1 MVVWGFCALCELIEG
16 WLWVKQNKISVVS
29 VVKIKKIGGIMELK
43 LIDIERPENANVIIG
58 QTHFIKT
65 VEDVHEALVTSLPM
79 IKFGLAFC
87 EASGARLIRHSG
99 TDKDLEE
106 LAIKNAEKIGAGHS
120 FVLILG
126 NAFPINIMKSLKAV
140 DEVLYLYAA
149 TANPLK
155 VIVAEEGEQRG
166 IIGVLDGE
174 KPVGVEDEKEIA
186 SRKELLR
193 KIGYKL

>member
-1 MVVWGFCALCELIEG
+1 
-16 WLWVKQNKISVVS
+16 
-29 VVKIKKIGGIMELK
+29 MEIK
-43 LIDIERPENANVIIG
+43 LIDIESPEGSNVIIG

-87 EASGARLIRHSG
+87 EASGPRLIRHTG
-99 TDKDLEE
+99 TDKDLET
-106 LAIKNAEKIGAGHS
+106 LAVKNAEKIGAGHS

-140 DEVLYLYAA
+140 DEILYLYAA

-166 IIGVLDGE
+166 IMGVLDGE
-174 KPVGVEDEKEIA
+174 KPLGVEAEKEI
-186 SRKELLR
+186 SERKDLLR

>member
-1 MVVWGFCALCELIEG
+1 
-16 WLWVKQNKISVVS
+16 
-29 VVKIKKIGGIMELK
+29 MELK
-43 LIDIERPENANVIIG
+43 LIDIESPENSNVIIG

-65 VEDVHEALVTSLPM
+65 VEDIHEALVTTLPM

-99 TDKDLEE
+99 TDMELEK
-106 LAIKNAEKIGAGHS
+106 LAIKNAEQIGAGHS

-126 NAFPINIMKSLKAV
+126 NAFPINIMKSLKSV

-155 VIVAEEGEQRG
+155 VVVAEEGTQRG

-174 KPVGVEDEKEIA
+174 KPLGVEGNKEIA
-186 SRKELLR
+186 VRKELLR
-193 KIGYKL
+193 KIGYKF

>member
-1 MVVWGFCALCELIEG
+1 
-16 WLWVKQNKISVVS
+16 
-29 VVKIKKIGGIMELK
+29 MEMK
-43 LIDIERPENANVIIG
+43 LIDVENPENANVIIG

-65 VEDVHEALVTSLPM
+65 VEDIHEALVTSLPM

-87 EASGARLIRHSG
+87 EASGARLIRYTG

-126 NAFPINIMKSLKAV
+126 NAFPINIMKSLRAV

-155 VIVAEEGEQRG
+155 VIVAEEGDQRG

-174 KPVGVEDEKEIA
+174 KPLGVEGEKDINE
-186 SRKELLR
+186 RKDLLR

>member
-1 MVVWGFCALCELIEG
+1 
-16 WLWVKQNKISVVS
+16 
-29 VVKIKKIGGIMELK
+29 MEIK
-43 LIDIERPENANVIIG
+43 LIDIESPEGSNVIIG

-87 EASGARLIRHSG
+87 EASGPRLIRHTG
-99 TDKDLEE
+99 TDKDLEN
-106 LAIKNAEKIGAGHS
+106 LAVKNAEKIGAGHS

-140 DEVLYLYAA
+140 DEILYLYAA

-155 VIVAEEGEQRG
+155 VIVAEQGDQRG
-166 IIGVLDGE
+166 IMGVLDGE
-174 KPVGVEDEKEIA
+174 KPLGVEAEKEINE
-186 SRKELLR
+186 RKDLLR

>member
-1 MVVWGFCALCELIEG
+1 ME
-16 WLWVKQNKISVVS
+16 
-29 VVKIKKIGGIMELK
+29 IKLV
-43 LIDIERPENANVIIG
+43 DIERPENANVIIG

-65 VEDVHEALVTSLPM
+65 VEDIHEALVTSLPM
-79 IKFGLAFC
+79 IKFGLAFS

-99 TDKDLEE
+99 TDKDLEN

-126 NAFPINIMKSLKAV
+126 NAFPINIMKSLRAV
-140 DEVLYLYAA
+140 DEVLYLFAA

-155 VIVAEEGEQRG
+155 VIVVEDGEQRG

-174 KPVGVEDEKEIA
+174 KPLGVEGEKDTA
-186 SRKELLR
+186 DRKDLLR
-193 KIGYKL
+193 KIGYKF

>member
-1 MVVWGFCALCELIEG
+1 ME
-16 WLWVKQNKISVVS
+16 
-29 VVKIKKIGGIMELK
+29 IKLV
-43 LIDIERPENANVIIG
+43 DIEMPENANVIIG

-65 VEDVHEALVTSLPM
+65 VEDIHEALVTSLPM
-79 IKFGLAFC
+79 IKFGLAFS

-99 TDKDLEE
+99 TDKNLED

-126 NAFPINIMKSLKAV
+126 NAFPINIMKSLRAV
-140 DEVLYLYAA
+140 DEVLYLFAA

-155 VIVAEEGEQRG
+155 VIVVEDGEQRG

-174 KPVGVEDEKEIA
+174 KPLGVEGEKDIDN
-186 SRKELLR
+186 RKDLLR
-193 KIGYKL
+193 KIGYKF

>member
-1 MVVWGFCALCELIEG
+1 ME
-16 WLWVKQNKISVVS
+16 
-29 VVKIKKIGGIMELK
+29 IKLV
-43 LIDIERPENANVIIG
+43 DIERPENTNVIIG

-65 VEDVHEALVTSLPM
+65 VEDIHEALVTSLPM
-79 IKFGLAFC
+79 IKFGVAFS

-99 TDKDLEE
+99 TDKALED

-140 DEVLYLYAA
+140 DEVLYLFAA

-174 KPVGVEDEKEIA
+174 KPLGVESEKDIA
-186 SRKELLR
+186 DRKDLLR

>member
-1 MVVWGFCALCELIEG
+1 
-16 WLWVKQNKISVVS
+16 
-29 VVKIKKIGGIMELK
+29 MEMK
-43 LIDIERPENANVIIG
+43 LIDIESTENANVIIG

-65 VEDVHEALVTSLPM
+65 VEDIHEALVTAMPM
-79 IKFGLAFC
+79 IKFGIAFC
-87 EASGARLIRHSG
+87 EASGVRLIRHSG
-99 TDKDLEE
+99 TDKELET
-106 LAIKNAEKIGAGHS
+106 LAVKNAEKIGAGHS

-140 DEVLYLYAA
+140 DEVLYLFAA

-166 IIGVLDGE
+166 ILGVLDGE
-174 KPVGVEDEKEIA
+174 KPLGVEGEKDIA
-186 SRKELLR
+186 DRKDLLR

>member
-1 MVVWGFCALCELIEG
+1 MELI
-16 WLWVKQNKISVVS
+16 
-29 VVKIKKIGGIMELK
+29 
-43 LIDIERPENANVIIG
+43 LIDIESPENSNVIIG

-65 VEDVHEALVTSLPM
+65 VEDIHEALVTTLPM

-99 TDKDLEE
+99 TDTELEKI
-106 LAIKNAEKIGAGHS
+106 AIKNAEQIGAGHS

-126 NAFPINIMKSLKAV
+126 NAFPINIMKSLKSV

-155 VIVAEEGEQRG
+155 VVVAEEGTQRG

-174 KPVGVEDEKEIA
+174 KPLGVEGDKEIA
-186 SRKELLR
+186 DRKELLR
-193 KIGYKL
+193 KIGYKF

>member
-1 MVVWGFCALCELIEG
+1 
-16 WLWVKQNKISVVS
+16 
-29 VVKIKKIGGIMELK
+29 MELK
-43 LIDIERPENANVIIG
+43 LIDIESPENSNVIIG

-65 VEDVHEALVTSLPM
+65 VEDIHEALVTTLPM

-99 TDKDLEE
+99 TDMELEK
-106 LAIKNAEKIGAGHS
+106 LAIKNAEQIGAGHS

-126 NAFPINIMKSLKAV
+126 NAFPINIMKSLKSV

-155 VIVAEEGEQRG
+155 VVVAEEGTQRG

-174 KPVGVEDEKEIA
+174 KPLGVEGDKEIA
-186 SRKELLR
+186 DRKELLR
-193 KIGYKL
+193 KIGYKF

>member
-1 MVVWGFCALCELIEG
+1 
-16 WLWVKQNKISVVS
+16 
-29 VVKIKKIGGIMELK
+29 MEMK
-43 LIDIERPENANVIIG
+43 LIGIESRENANVIIG

-65 VEDVHEALVTSLPM
+65 VEDIHEALVTSLPM
-79 IKFGLAFC
+79 IKFGVAFC

-99 TDKDLEE
+99 TDEELEE

-140 DEVLYLYAA
+140 DEVLYIFAA
-149 TANPLK
+149 TANPIK

-166 IIGVLDGE
+166 ILGVLDGE
-174 KPVGVEDEKEIA
+174 KPLGVEGEKDIA
-186 SRKELLR
+186 DRKELLR

>member
-1 MVVWGFCALCELIEG
+1 MDI
-16 WLWVKQNKISVVS
+16 
-29 VVKIKKIGGIMELK
+29 K

-65 VEDVHEALVTSLPM
+65 VEDIHEALVTSLPM
-79 IKFGLAFC
+79 IKFGIAFC

-99 TDKDLEE
+99 TDKDLEN
-106 LAIKNAEKIGAGHS
+106 LAVKNAEKIGAGHS

-140 DEVLYLYAA
+140 DEVLYLFAA

-155 VIVAEEGEQRG
+155 VIVACEGEQRG

-174 KPVGVEDEKEIA
+174 RPVGVEGEKDIA
-186 SRKELLR
+186 DRKNLLR
-193 KIGYKL
+193 KIGYKF

>member
-1 MVVWGFCALCELIEG
+1 
-16 WLWVKQNKISVVS
+16 
-29 VVKIKKIGGIMELK
+29 MEIK
-43 LIDIERPENANVIIG
+43 LIDIEMPENANVIIG

-65 VEDVHEALVTSLPM
+65 VEDIHEALVTSLPM
-79 IKFGLAFC
+79 IKFGLAFS
-87 EASGARLIRHSG
+87 EASGPRLIRHSG
-99 TDKDLEE
+99 TDEKLEN

-155 VIVAEEGEQRG
+155 VIVVEEGEKRG

-174 KPVGVEDEKEIA
+174 KPLGVEGKKDIED
-186 SRKELLR
+186 RKNLLR
-193 KIGYKL
+193 KIGYKF

>member
-1 MVVWGFCALCELIEG
+1 
-16 WLWVKQNKISVVS
+16 
-29 VVKIKKIGGIMELK
+29 MEMK
-43 LIDIERPENANVIIG
+43 LIDIESLENANVIIG

-65 VEDVHEALVTSLPM
+65 VEDIHEALVTSMPM
-79 IKFGLAFC
+79 IKFGIAFC
-87 EASGARLIRHSG
+87 EASGVRLIRHSG
-99 TDKDLEE
+99 TDKELEN
-106 LAIKNAEKIGAGHS
+106 LAVKNAEKIGAGHS

-140 DEVLYLYAA
+140 DEVLYLFAA

-166 IIGVLDGE
+166 ILGVLDGE
-174 KPVGVEDEKEIA
+174 KPLGVEGEKDIA
-186 SRKELLR
+186 DRKELLR

>member
-1 MVVWGFCALCELIEG
+1 
-16 WLWVKQNKISVVS
+16 
-29 VVKIKKIGGIMELK
+29 MELK
-43 LIDIERPENANVIIG
+43 LIDIESPENSNIIIG

-65 VEDVHEALVTSLPM
+65 VEDIHEALVTTLPM

-99 TDKDLEE
+99 TDMELEK
-106 LAIKNAEKIGAGHS
+106 LAIKNAEQIGAGHS

-126 NAFPINIMKSLKAV
+126 NAFPINIMKSLKSV

-155 VIVAEEGEQRG
+155 VVVAEEGTQRG

-174 KPVGVEDEKEIA
+174 KPLGVEGDKEIA
-186 SRKELLR
+186 ARKELLR
-193 KIGYKL
+193 KIGYKF

>member
-1 MVVWGFCALCELIEG
+1 ME
-16 WLWVKQNKISVVS
+16 
-29 VVKIKKIGGIMELK
+29 IKLV
-43 LIDIERPENANVIIG
+43 DINRPENANVIIG

-65 VEDVHEALVTSLPM
+65 VEDIHEALVTSLPM
-79 IKFGLAFC
+79 IKFGVAFS

-99 TDKDLEE
+99 TDKELEE
-106 LAIKNAEKIGAGHS
+106 LAVANAEKIGAGHS

-140 DEVLYLYAA
+140 DEVLYLFAA

-174 KPVGVEDEKEIA
+174 KPLGVEGEKDMA
-186 SRKELLR
+186 DRKDLLR
-193 KIGYKL
+193 KIGYKF

>member
-1 MVVWGFCALCELIEG
+1 
-16 WLWVKQNKISVVS
+16 
-29 VVKIKKIGGIMELK
+29 MEIK
-43 LIDIERPENANVIIG
+43 LIDIERPENTNVIIG

-65 VEDVHEALVTSLPM
+65 VEDIHEALVTSLPM
-79 IKFGLAFC
+79 IKFGLAFS
-87 EASGARLIRHSG
+87 EASGERLIRHSG
-99 TDKDLEE
+99 TDKDLEN

-155 VIVAEEGEQRG
+155 VIVVEDGEQRG

-174 KPVGVEDEKEIA
+174 KPLGVEGEKDI
-186 SRKELLR
+186 SDRKDLLR
-193 KIGYKL
+193 KIGYKF

>member
-1 MVVWGFCALCELIEG
+1 
-16 WLWVKQNKISVVS
+16 
-29 VVKIKKIGGIMELK
+29 MELK
-43 LIDIERPENANVIIG
+43 LIDIESPDNANVIIG

-87 EASGARLIRHSG
+87 EASGKRLIRHTG
-99 TDKDLEE
+99 TDEDLER
-106 LAIKNAEKIGAGHS
+106 LAIKNAESIGAGHS

-155 VIVAEEGEQRG
+155 VVVGEEGEQRG
-166 IIGVLDGE
+166 ILGVLDGK
-174 KPVGVEDEKEIA
+174 KPLGVEAEGDVED
-186 SRKELLR
+186 RKNLLR

>member
-1 MVVWGFCALCELIEG
+1 
-16 WLWVKQNKISVVS
+16 
-29 VVKIKKIGGIMELK
+29 MEIK
-43 LIDIERPENANVIIG
+43 LIDIESPEGSNVIIG

-87 EASGARLIRHSG
+87 EASGPRLIRHTG
-99 TDKDLEE
+99 TDKDLEN
-106 LAIKNAEKIGAGHS
+106 LAVKNAEKIGAGHS

-140 DEVLYLYAA
+140 DEILYLYAA

-155 VIVAEEGEQRG
+155 VIVAEEGDQRG
-166 IIGVLDGE
+166 IMGVLDGE
-174 KPVGVEDEKEIA
+174 KPLGVEAEKEINE
-186 SRKELLR
+186 RKDLLR

>member
-1 MVVWGFCALCELIEG
+1 MD
-16 WLWVKQNKISVVS
+16 
-29 VVKIKKIGGIMELK
+29 LK
-43 LIDIERPENANVIIG
+43 LIDIEMPENANVIIG

-65 VEDVHEALVTSLPM
+65 VEDIHEALVTSLPM
-79 IKFGLAFC
+79 IKFGVAFS

-99 TDKDLEE
+99 TDKALED

-140 DEVLYLYAA
+140 DEVLYLFAA

-174 KPVGVEDEKEIA
+174 KPLGVESEKDIA
-186 SRKELLR
+186 DRKDLLR

>member
-1 MVVWGFCALCELIEG
+1 
-16 WLWVKQNKISVVS
+16 
-29 VVKIKKIGGIMELK
+29 MELK
-43 LIDIERPENANVIIG
+43 LIDIESPENSNVIIG

-65 VEDVHEALVTSLPM
+65 VEDIHEALVTTLPM

-99 TDKDLEE
+99 TDKQLEK
-106 LAIKNAEKIGAGHS
+106 LAIKNAEQIGAGHS

-126 NAFPINIMKSLKAV
+126 NAFPINIMKSLKSV

-155 VIVAEEGEQRG
+155 VVVAEEGTQRG

-174 KPVGVEDEKEIA
+174 KPLGVEGDKEIA
-186 SRKELLR
+186 DRKELLR
-193 KIGYKL
+193 KIGYKF

>member
-1 MVVWGFCALCELIEG
+1 ME
-16 WLWVKQNKISVVS
+16 
-29 VVKIKKIGGIMELK
+29 IKLV
-43 LIDIERPENANVIIG
+43 DIERPENANVIIG

-65 VEDVHEALVTSLPM
+65 VEDIHEALVTSLPM
-79 IKFGLAFC
+79 IKFGVAFN

-99 TDKDLEE
+99 TDKNLEDL
-106 LAIKNAEKIGAGHS
+106 AVKNAEKIGAGHS
-120 FVLILG
+120 FVLILA

-140 DEVLYLYAA
+140 DEVLYLHAA

-174 KPVGVEDEKEIA
+174 KPVGIEGEKDIED
-186 SRKELLR
+186 RKELLR

>member
-1 MVVWGFCALCELIEG
+1 ME
-16 WLWVKQNKISVVS
+16 
-29 VVKIKKIGGIMELK
+29 IKLV
-43 LIDIERPENANVIIG
+43 DIERPENANVIIG

-65 VEDVHEALVTSLPM
+65 VEDIHEALVTSLPM
-79 IKFGLAFC
+79 IKFGVAFS

-99 TDKDLEE
+99 TDKDLED

-120 FVLILG
+120 FVIILG

-140 DEVLYLYAA
+140 DEVLYLFAA

-174 KPVGVEDEKEIA
+174 KPLGVEREKDIA
-186 SRKELLR
+186 DRKDLLR

>member
-1 MVVWGFCALCELIEG
+1 
-16 WLWVKQNKISVVS
+16 
-29 VVKIKKIGGIMELK
+29 MELK
-43 LIDIERPENANVIIG
+43 LIDIERPEDANVIIG

-65 VEDVHEALVTSLPM
+65 VEDIHEALVTSLPM

-99 TDKDLEE
+99 TDSGLEE
-106 LAIKNAEKIGAGHS
+106 LAVKNAEKIGAGHS

-126 NAFPINIMKSLKAV
+126 NAFPINIMKSLKSV

-166 IIGVLDGE
+166 ILGVLDGE
-174 KPVGVEDEKEIA
+174 KPVGVEGEKDIVD
-186 SRKELLR
+186 RKELLR

>member
-1 MVVWGFCALCELIEG
+1 ME
-16 WLWVKQNKISVVS
+16 
-29 VVKIKKIGGIMELK
+29 IKLV
-43 LIDIERPENANVIIG
+43 DIEMPENANVIIG

-65 VEDVHEALVTSLPM
+65 VEDVHEALVTSFPM
-79 IKFGLAFC
+79 IKFGLAFS
-87 EASGARLIRHSG
+87 EASGPRLIRHSG
-99 TDKDLEE
+99 TDEELEN

-140 DEVLYLYAA
+140 DEVLYLFAA

-155 VIVAEEGEQRG
+155 VIVAEEGTQRG

-174 KPVGVEDEKEIA
+174 KPLGVEGKKDIED
-186 SRKELLR
+186 RKNLLR
-193 KIGYKL
+193 KIGYKF

>member
-1 MVVWGFCALCELIEG
+1 
-16 WLWVKQNKISVVS
+16 
-29 VVKIKKIGGIMELK
+29 MEIK
-43 LIDIERPENANVIIG
+43 LIDIERPENTNVIIG

-65 VEDVHEALVTSLPM
+65 VEDIHEALVASLPM
-79 IKFGLAFC
+79 IKFGLAFS

-99 TDKDLEE
+99 TDKDLEN

-155 VIVAEEGEQRG
+155 VIIVEDGEQRG

-174 KPVGVEDEKEIA
+174 KPLGVEGEKDI
-186 SRKELLR
+186 SDRKDLLR
-193 KIGYKL
+193 KIGYKF